1 MKEMFIEFLGP
12 VDLYMGFGI
21 KILTATI
28 LGLLIGYDR
37 EKKMKSA
44 GLKTNMLICLGACMY
59 TAVSLLSSEDVPTAD
74 PNRIAAQI
82 VSGIGFLGAGAIIQ
96 SRGAVVGMTTAA
108 TIWLVAAIGI
118 TVGMGYPV
126 VASLFT
132 VTVLIVLTFIGPIYK
147 LMERKGERKT
157 VHLEILS
164 KGGVKHSVKEIVLE
178 EVDVIH
184 EIFEKIVDPDSN
196 QRLLN
201 IYISLHPR
209 RVPMLMEELANI
221 IQVKKVNYHFTAN
234 NDYDL
239 DEADTDEV
247 NETSNS

>member
-1 MKEMFIEFLGP
+1 MQQMFIEFLGP
-12 VDLYMGFGI
+12 INMYMGFGI

-59 TAVSLLSSEDVPTAD
+59 TAVSLLTYVGATAAD
-74 PNRIAAQI
+74 PNRVAAQI

-96 SRGAVVGMTTAA
+96 SRGSVVGMTTAA
-108 TIWLVAAIGI
+108 TIWLVAAIGMV
-118 TVGMGYPV
+118 VGMGYPV

-132 VTVLIVLTFIGPIYK
+132 VTVLIVLTFIGPIYS
-147 LMERKGERKT
+147 LLERKGEHRT

-164 KGGVKHSVKEIVLE
+164 KGGVRNTVKEIVLQ
-178 EVDVIH
+178 EVEDIH
-184 EIFEKIVDPDSN
+184 EMYEKIVDPNSN

-201 IYISLHPR
+201 VYITLHPR
-209 RVPMLMEELANI
+209 RVAYLMDELSNI
-221 IQVKKVNYHFTAN
+221 IQVKKVNHHFTSDN
-234 NDYDL
+234 
-239 DEADTDEV
+239 EIVSEEV
-247 NETSNS
+247 

>member
-12 VDLYMGFGI
+12 VGLYVGFGI

-164 KGGVKHSVKEIVLE
+164 KGGVKHSVKEVVLE

-184 EIFEKIVDPDSN
+184 EIFEKIIDHDSN

-209 RVPMLMEELANI
+209 RVTMLM
-221 IQVKKVNYHFTAN
+221 
-234 NDYDL
+234 
-239 DEADTDEV
+239 
-247 NETSNS
+247 

>member
-1 MKEMFIEFLGP
+1 MKQMFIEFLGP
-12 VDLYMGFGI
+12 VSLYMGFGI

-59 TAVSLLSSEDVPTAD
+59 TAVSLLTSEDVATAD
-74 PNRIAAQI
+74 PNRMAAQI
-82 VSGIGFLGAGAIIQ
+82 VSGIGFLGAGSIIQ
-96 SRGAVVGMTTAA
+96 SRGSVIGMTTAA

-147 LMERKGERKT
+147 LMERTGERKV

-164 KGGVKHSVKEIVLE
+164 KGGVKHSVKEVVLE

-184 EIFEKIVDPDSN
+184 EIFEKIIDPDSN

-209 RVPMLMEELANI
+209 RIPILMEELANI

-234 NDYDL
+234 NEFDSD
-239 DEADTDEV
+239 DEIKNT
-247 NETSNS
+247 

>member
-12 VDLYMGFGI
+12 VGLYYGFGI
-21 KILTATI
+21 KIFTATI

-59 TAVSLLSSEDVPTAD
+59 TAVSLLASEDVATAD
-74 PNRIAAQI
+74 PNRTAAQI
-82 VSGIGFLGAGAIIQ
+82 VSGIGFLGAGSIIQ
-96 SRGAVVGMTTAA
+96 SRGSVIGMTTAA
-108 TIWLVAAIGI
+108 TIWLVAAIGMV
-118 TVGMGYPV
+118 VGMGYPV

-132 VTVLIVLTFIGPIYK
+132 VTVLIVLTFIDPIYK

-164 KGGVKHSVKEIVLE
+164 RGGVKHSVKEVVLQ

-184 EIFEKIVDPDSN
+184 EIFEKIIDPDSN

-209 RVPMLMEELANI
+209 RVPFLMEELANI
-221 IQVKKVNYHFTAN
+221 IQVKKVNYHFAAN

-239 DEADTDEV
+239 DEENDT
-247 NETSNS
+247 SS

>member
-1 MKEMFIEFLGP
+1 MKQMFIEFLGP
-12 VDLYMGFGI
+12 VSLYYGFGI

-59 TAVSLLSSEDVPTAD
+59 TAVSLIASDDVATAD
-74 PNRIAAQI
+74 PNRTAAQI

-96 SRGAVVGMTTAA
+96 SRGSVMGMTTAA
-108 TIWLVAAIGI
+108 TIWLVAAIGMV
-118 TVGMGYPV
+118 VGMGYPV
-126 VASLFT
+126 VATIFT
-132 VTVLIVLTFIGPIYK
+132 VTVLLVLTFIGPIYS
-147 LMERKGERKT
+147 LLERKGDQKT

-164 KGGVKHSVKEIVLE
+164 KGGVKNSVKEVVLQ

-184 EIFEKIVDPDSN
+184 EIYEKIVDPSSN

-201 IYISLHPR
+201 IYITLHPR
-209 RVPMLMEELANI
+209 RVPMLMEELGTI
-221 IQVKKVNYHFTAN
+221 IQVKKVNYHFASN
-234 NDYDL
+234 EDYSED
-239 DEADTDEV
+239 
-247 NETSNS
+247 SNS